1 MNCPKCSSS
10 AGIKSSKIKGKQ
22 RYKCKKCNYHYTV
35 QQKSTA
41 KPKELKRYALQLYL
55 EGLGFR
61 SIGRILN
68 VSNVSV
74 LNWIRGFGK
83 EVQSLSNNGTEVD
96 FVELDEMHSYIGNK
110 KTIVASLPYH
120 SGRQGL
126 GLLLIDMG
134 KSSSTSLLATE
145 ALRQQK
151 SFGAHRQQPDE
162 YYSKR
167 LLEVI
172 RTHCS

>member
-1 MNCPKCSSS
+1 MNCPKCSNSV
-10 AGIKSSKIKGKQ
+10 GIKSGKIKGKQ

-41 KPKELKRYALQLYL
+41 KPKELKKYALQLYL

-74 LNWIRGFGK
+74 LNWIRGFGQ
-83 EVQSLSNNGTEVD
+83 EVQSLSNNDSEVD

-110 KTIVASLPYH
+110 KTIV
-120 SGRQGL
+120 GF

-134 KSSSTSLLATE
+134 KSSSISLLATE

-151 SFGAHRQQPDE
+151 SSG
-162 YYSKR
+162 S
-167 LLEVI
+167 
-172 RTHCS
+172 S